1 MGTPSADQCSGSEI
15 AGRGAMLKGNIVFL
29 ITQGPN
35 VRVRKV
41 EMIGNTSFSEDKLKD
56 QIKTRHWLW
65 VFRAGTYDA
74 EQIEDDAA
82 SIRRQAATV
91 AVLAGVGMQTNSFE
105 GVPGMHMFHAVTAL
119 RRNGQEFAA
128 RMIAAEALS
137 RT

>member
-1 MGTPSADQCSGSEI
+1 MLALGAPSARGLDISMGRIGSFI
-15 AGRGAMLKGNIVFL
+15 GRDNSPGKQRSALLVAGLAGLGRIDGRTAGRLSDRYGLGLSRRTSWSNL
-29 ITQGPN
+29 I
-35 VRVRKV
+35 
-41 EMIGNTSFSEDKLKD
+41 
-56 QIKTRHWLW
+56 
-65 VFRAGTYDA
+65 
-74 EQIEDDAA
+74 DAA